1 MNIRAYEERDQA
13 DVIALWVECAL
24 LVPWNDPAKDVA
36 RKLQVGRDLFLVGIS
51 DGAVV
56 ATVMGGYDGHRGWI
70 NYLAVKPSEQGRG
83 YGRQLMQGVEVLLK
97 AMGCPKINLQVRAAN
112 TGIIDF
118 YHAIGYA
125 NDKVVSLGKRLDDDR
140 Q

>member
-13 DVIALWVECAL
+13 GVIALWVECAL
-24 LVPWNDPAKDVA
+24 LVPCNDPAKDIA

-140 Q
+140 